1 MIKSI
6 GDEKLVEGI
15 EESWYEVWRMLTST
29 PWGKLWEDQY
39 TKKVYTGWYGDGV
52 LVTRLT
58 DDIVEEKIEE
68 AIHFYSN
75 LTRRWIWPIYSS
87 TRPGDLGDT
96 LERYGFKK
104 VEEKHPLMALNL
116 EELEESAPMPEGLEI
131 RKVVDDAS
139 LPVWSR
145 VFLVGHGLERLLES
159 GSRLFQAVGVRND
172 QPASKFLGFYNGVPV
187 ASSQVL
193 YGGNVARLNFVST
206 MPEARGKGI
215 GTAISLASLISA
227 QERGYNVAVLTS
239 TDMGYPIYR
248 KLGFK
253 EICNWD
259 YYVYED

>member
-1 MIKSI
+1 MIQSI
-6 GDEKLVEGI
+6 SDEKLVEGF

-29 PWGKLWEDQY
+29 PWGKQQEDQY

-52 LVTRLT
+52 LFTRLM
-58 DDIVEEKIEE
+58 DDIVDEKIEE

-87 TRPGDLGDT
+87 TRPRNLGDS
-96 LERYGFKK
+96 LERHGLRK

-116 EELEESAPMPEGLEI
+116 EELNQGFHMPEGLEI
-131 RKVVDDAS
+131 MKVVEEAT
-139 LPVWSR
+139 LPLWSR

-159 GSRLFQAVGVRND
+159 GLRLFQAVGVRDD

-193 YGGNVARLNFVST
+193 FGRSVARLNFVST

-227 QERGYNVAVLTS
+227 RERGYKVAVLTS
-239 TDMGYPIYR
+239 TDMGYPI
-248 KLGFK
+248 
-253 EICNWD
+253 
-259 YYVYED
+259 